1 MNPREHIMKRIAT
14 AALAAALTALGL
26 GPATAQTK
34 APLTILRG
42 IDADRYDPIRSTA
55 TGAVEVLFMLADT
68 LVSLDFDL
76 KTVKPLLAK
85 SWTVSPDGKTY
96 TFDLRQDVKFCDGRP
111 MTAADVVYS
120 LKRWIDPAARSPVA
134 NRAGKVKE
142 ISAPDDHTVVYEL
155 QEPFSDLL
163 YQLSLAF
170 ASVVDKASV
179 EALGPNFGVQGF
191 NATGPYCWVS
201 WTPRQ
206 DLVMK
211 KNSYYNWGPP
221 IYQNPSPQIDQ
232 IVWKIVPEANTLMA
246 AMQAKQADLT
256 YYPPLFSIDTMKRV
270 PGLTTQQQT
279 NYIYDVFFAFRVS
292 KPVSDDPAIR
302 RAANMAV
309 NRDAIVKAVYF
320 GHGTPLRSLLSP
332 AVLDYDAKAAELLPH
347 YDPAGAAKVLDEAGW
362 TPGTDGI
369 RAKNGQRASFIVYG
383 LRDDQNP
390 RISEAMQADLR
401 KVGLDM
407 QVQLWDATVGW
418 GKLATQEFDSFMMSY
433 PYGTAT
439 EAMNLY
445 FKSTQAPT
453 PNRMNWKDARTDQLL
468 DAAATATDPARRTQA
483 NAELQRQL
491 TEANVWIP
499 IATRQLWLVSSDR
512 VGGARPHGLY
522 GAGLYKGLD
531 LTLKR

>member
-1 MNPREHIMKRIAT
+1 MKRMVT
-14 AALAAALTALGL
+14 TALAASLAALCAA
-26 GPATAQTK
+26 PAAAQTK
-34 APLTILRG
+34 APLTILRT

-55 TGAVEVLFMLADT
+55 TAAVEVLFMLADT

-76 KTVKPLLAK
+76 KSVKPLLAK
-85 SWTVSPDGKTY
+85 SWTISPDGKTY
-96 TFDLRQDVKFCDGRP
+96 TFDLRRDVKFCDGRA
-111 MTAADVVYS
+111 MTAEDVVYS

-134 NRAGKVKE
+134 SRAGKVKE

-155 QEPFSDLL
+155 QEPSSDLL

-170 ASVVDKASV
+170 ASVVDRASV

-211 KNSYYNWGPP
+211 RNPHYDWGPP
-221 IYQNPSPQIDQ
+221 MYRNPSPQVDQ
-232 IVWKIVPEANTLMA
+232 IVWKVVPEANTLMA

-256 YYPPLFSIDTMKRV
+256 YYPPLFSIDAMQRV

-309 NRDAIVKAVYF
+309 NREAIVKAVYF

-332 AVLDYDAKAAELLPH
+332 AVLDYDATAAGMMPR
-347 YDPAGAAKVLDEAGW
+347 YDQAGAAKLLDEAGW
-362 TPGTDGI
+362 KPGADGI
-369 RAKNGQRASFIVYG
+369 RVKDGQRASFVVYG

-407 QVQLWDATVGW
+407 QVQLWDPTVGW
-418 GKLATQEFDSFMMSY
+418 GKLATQEFDAFMMSY

-453 PNRMNWKDARTDQLL
+453 PNRMNWKDQKTDRLL
-468 DAAATATDPARRTQA
+468 DAATTATDPAQRTQA

-512 VGGARPHGLY
+512 VAGARPHGLY